1 MVNLII
7 WLMVGSLIGWLAG
20 PVLSSGSRCDPLRN
34 IILGIAGA
42 MLGGWVLSPLF
53 GAVSIN
59 AASVPQSEISLA
71 GFVVAFL
78 GAILVLVWVNLF
90 RQSCLRL
97 KSDRARL

>member
-1 MVNLII
+1 
-7 WLMVGSLIGWLAG
+7 
-20 PVLSSGSRCDPLRN
+20 
-34 IILGIAGA
+34 